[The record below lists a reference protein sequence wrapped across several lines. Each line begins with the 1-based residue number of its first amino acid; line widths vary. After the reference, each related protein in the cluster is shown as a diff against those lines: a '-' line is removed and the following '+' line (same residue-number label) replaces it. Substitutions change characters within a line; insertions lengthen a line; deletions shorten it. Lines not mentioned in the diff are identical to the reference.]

1 MEFELNLVG
10 GIYINSEKLIQ
21 ALLKEMSNLT
31 YYHFGNE
38 SGKNIHVCESIVAAI
53 FENATTEEKKKL
65 TRYIK
70 LYLLIE

>member
-1 MEFELNLVG
+1 MRCTINIMGVVL
-10 GIYINSEKLIQ
+10 INSEKLIQ
-21 ALLKEMSNLT
+21 TLLKEMSNLT
-31 YYHFGNE
+31 YYHFGSE

-53 FENATTEEKKKL
+53 FENATLEEKKKL